1 MNQDSDPFACHLDL
15 HSKLTML
22 LFWGR
27 DPHLVTWDE
36 VQIWGDF
43 EMFETTV
50 PCPESFRLHRWAV
63 AASWIW
69 RKDHRHACKRN
80 TSWKRIRTPAVDL
93 IKWRHKSQWFQWSSL
108 LRSARL
114 SSYQKNWK
122 NVQLILKHSSRA
134 DRICRIAFL
143 PPGTALS
150 HEALD
155 TDLWILDGETD
166 LPSGTGRAESRPNTF
181 KQKLT
186 QHLTLGAANVMNHDE
201 SI

>member
-80 TSWKRIRTPAVDL
+80 TSWKRIRTP
-93 IKWRHKSQWFQWSSL
+93 
-108 LRSARL
+108 RSGSDQVKTQVTMVSVVFFAT
-114 SSYQKNWK
+114 QCKI
-122 NVQLILKHSSRA
+122 V
-134 DRICRIAFL
+134 FL
-143 PPGTALS
+143 PEKLEKCA
-150 HEALD
+150 
-155 TDLWILDGETD
+155 TDPETLKPCRQD
-166 LPSGTGRAESRPNTF
+166 LPHRLFTSRHCP
-181 KQKLT
+181 
-186 QHLTLGAANVMNHDE
+186 
-201 SI
+201 

>member
-1 MNQDSDPFACHLDL
+1 
-15 HSKLTML
+15 
-22 LFWGR
+22 
-27 DPHLVTWDE
+27 
-36 VQIWGDF
+36 
-43 EMFETTV
+43 
-50 PCPESFRLHRWAV
+50 
-63 AASWIW
+63 
-69 RKDHRHACKRN
+69 
-80 TSWKRIRTPAVDL
+80 
-93 IKWRHKSQWFQWSSL
+93 
-108 LRSARL
+108 L